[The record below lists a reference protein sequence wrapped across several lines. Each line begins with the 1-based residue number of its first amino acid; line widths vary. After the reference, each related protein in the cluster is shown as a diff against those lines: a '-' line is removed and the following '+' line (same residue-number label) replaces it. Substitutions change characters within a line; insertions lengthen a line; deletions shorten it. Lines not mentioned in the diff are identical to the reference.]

1 MKSNRLISFSS
12 IFVAIV
18 FISTAITFAQ
28 QFKDRSLSQQGQV
41 PQVKED
47 SYFSKPVHLIDL
59 PTASILR
66 GGDLRT
72 SLRLYDQGG
81 ALSYLSVGISN
92 RMMFGVSFGG
102 LHVIGGENVKWNDRP
117 NVHIAYRVVEE
128 NLVMPALS
136 IGYDGQ
142 GYGVFWRRD
151 NYDVPDSV
159 RSTLV
164 PEKTML
170 NRYSVKSRGFYVIV
184 SKGYASLWKIGLH
197 AGLSYSLEH
206 SDGDTDP
213 TIFMGTDMLVTRDL
227 GLVAEYDFATND
239 DKVRGANNGKGFL
252 NIGFKWAITRKI
264 YLEFDV
270 KDLLAQKDNRP
281 DVRRILRFVYY
292 GSVR

>member
-1 MKSNRLISFSS
+1 MKSNRLILFPPFFA
-12 IFVAIV
+12 ILVFV
-18 FISTAITFAQ
+18 STAITFAQ
-28 QFKDRSLSQQGQV
+28 QFNDRSLSQQGQA
-41 PQVKED
+41 PKVKEE

-136 IGYDGQ
+136 LGYDGQ

-151 NYDVPDSV
+151 NYNVPDSV
-159 RSTLV
+159 KRTLD
-164 PEKTML
+164 PKKTML
-170 NRYSVKSRGFYVIV
+170 DRYSVKSRGFYLVV

-197 AGLSYSLEH
+197 AGMSYSLEH

-213 TIFMGTDMLVTRDL
+213 TIFMGTDMLITRDL

-239 DKVRGANNGKGFL
+239 DRIRGANNGKGFL
-252 NIGFKWAITRKI
+252 NVGFKWAITTRI
-264 YLEFDV
+264 YLEFDI
-270 KDLLAQKDNRP
+270 KDLLAKKDNRP

-292 GSVR
+292 GSVK